1 MSDQTVR
8 AAPLSRLLGP
18 AAEEVTCERC
28 FELIDEYVGLELA
41 GLDADAALPGMGPHL
56 EGCPAC
62 RDDHHSLR
70 TLLAAE
76 RGGETTEPRTEHGAA
91 HSAPRGA
98 AQAPRGEG
106 EPGSDD
112 PAEGRM

>member
-62 RDDHHSLR
+62 RDDHDSLR
-70 TLLAAE
+70 TLVAAE
-76 RGGETTEPRTEHGAA
+76 RGSESP
-91 HSAPRGA
+91 APRAERNA
-98 AQAPRGEG
+98 AEASPREAVEAPRGEG

-112 PAEGRM
+112 PAEGRT